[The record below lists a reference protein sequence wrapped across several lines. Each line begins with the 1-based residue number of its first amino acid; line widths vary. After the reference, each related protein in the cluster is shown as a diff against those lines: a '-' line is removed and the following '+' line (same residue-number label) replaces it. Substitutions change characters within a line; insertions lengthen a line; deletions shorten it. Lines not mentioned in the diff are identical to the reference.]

1 MPQVLDTY
9 SRKTGVQL
17 VMVIDVELQTSGAS
31 KTSNDVSNELDRAL
45 LLHLRGL
52 SDLAITDVATASF
65 EKYKSSRLLPIEVW
79 SKSGNFRDLVS
90 IAPAEGR
97 RGLRLRTVAD
107 LNATIHGLLADYESI
122 LLETGFTLTKQLA
135 DKHLIDHAAVTV
147 TGATDEKSALNSLAE
162 FSGLAGFDYLKFE
175 SQDWL
180 ENTQFARFQR

>member
-9 SRKTGVQL
+9 SRKNGLQL
-17 VMVIDVELQTSGAS
+17 VMVIDVELQTSGAN

-52 SDLAITDVATASF
+52 SDLAITDVATASL

-79 SKSGNFRDLVS
+79 SKSGNFRDLTS

-97 RGLRLRTVAD
+97 RGLRLRTVTD
-107 LNATIHGLLADYESI
+107 LSSTIRELLEGYESI

-135 DKHLIDHAAVTV
+135 QEQLIDHAAVTV
-147 TGATDEKSALNSLAE
+147 TGAADVDSALNSLSK
-162 FSGLAGFDYLKFE
+162 FSRLAGLEYLKFE
-175 SQDWL
+175 SHVWL
-180 ENTQFARFQR
+180 ENTLFARFQR

>member
-79 SKSGNFRDLVS
+79 SKSGNFRELVS

-97 RGLRLRTVAD
+97 RGLRHRTVTD
-107 LNATIHGLLADYESI
+107 LNATIQELLADYESI
-122 LLETGFTLTKQLA
+122 LLETGFTLTRQLA
-135 DKHLIDHAAVTV
+135 QLQLIDHAAITV
-147 TGATDEKSALNSLAE
+147 TGATDEKSALNSLTE
-162 FSGLAGFDYLKFE
+162 FSRLSGFDYLKFE
-175 SQDWL
+175 SHVWL
-180 ENTQFARFQR
+180 DNTLFARFQR